1 MVSLP
6 TLAVLGAIVVTLL
19 TLLLLGIGVMKRMA
33 AGEETRC
40 PEDPSWWDQMADNE
54 RGRHRD

>member
-19 TLLLLGIGVMKRMA
+19 TLMLLGVVIMKRMA
-33 AGEETRC
+33 VEDETRC
-40 PEDPSWWDQMADNE
+40 PEDPSWWDRMPDNE
-54 RGRHRD
+54 RGRHRG